1 MASAYR
7 PFGPSTGPG
16 SYFNMLPFNNLSTL
30 GFGTDPGYGF
40 TSYLGPNS
48 WPNPGPPA
56 PQTDN
61 GILLEGSW
69 NEFIALELSLG
80 GPTDHL
86 VMQP

>member
-1 MASAYR
+1 MASAYS
-7 PFGPSTGPG
+7 PYGPSTGPG
-16 SYFNMLPFNNLSTL
+16 SYYNMLPFNNLSTL

-56 PQTDN
+56 TDIN

-80 GPTDHL
+80 GPADVL
-86 VMQP
+86 IQEP